1 MFALIFGA
9 AITGFGACLLTNFR
23 NLADRLFDYYS
34 STGVTMGSATAGT
47 LRVIGGGT
55 VLIGLFWIATAVTEI
70 L

>member
-9 AITGFGACLLTNFR
+9 AITGFGTCLLTNFR